1 MTIRQLIVEDNWPVG
16 AYCQWLISAQND
28 DYVTIEFQNFNVRKN
43 ITLNITKLFSYLSIK
58 FFQIEGW
65 WNRIQVYDGPD
76 DKSMLIGELFGTPS
90 HKFVKSIASSQ
101 KSILVNVKK
110 QYFQGIVAFV
120 ASIEY
125 NKINPNCQSWLDN
138 NILISPINPNINCS
152 WVITR
157 KFGSYI
163 TLDFKFMEVKS
174 FDIAVTNEY

>member
-16 AYCQWLISAQND
+16 AYCQWLISAQNDD

-90 HKFVKSIASSQ
+90 HKFVKSIASSG
-101 KSILVNVKK
+101 KSIFL
-110 QYFQGIVAFV
+110 YFKRHSFHGIVGFV
-120 ASIEY
+120 ASIKY

-138 NILISPINPNINCS
+138 NILISPNNPNINCS

-157 KFGSYI
+157 NFGSYI
-163 TLDFKFMEVKS
+163 TLDFKFIEVRPINI
-174 FDIAVTNEY
+174 IAKIN